1 MEEAGVCGNIT
12 IYGGKVSNATCL
24 FVLDMILLVHVLKC
38 LKKGD
43 IFAERQQRDEAE
55 NTDCVRS
62 SLFGAGV

>member
-1 MEEAGVCGNIT
+1 MEEASVCGNVT

-24 FVLDMILLVHVLKC
+24 FVLDMILLVHVLKR

-55 NTDCVRS
+55 NTDRVRP